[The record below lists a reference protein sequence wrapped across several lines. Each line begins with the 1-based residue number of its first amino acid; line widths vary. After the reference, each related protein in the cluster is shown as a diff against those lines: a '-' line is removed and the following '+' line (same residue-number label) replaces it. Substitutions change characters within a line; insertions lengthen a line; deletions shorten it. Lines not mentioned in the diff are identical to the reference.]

1 MRLQRCCP
9 WTGAVSGMSRKR
21 EAESSAETE
30 KGKPGAKRMPQPTPP
45 AKNRPA
51 ARLRRLRKMSA
62 AGRCPRTRTVRVL
75 PCPQPPVHA
84 VPVEGE
90 RRHAAGHA
98 GMAGNMQPMRKADK
112 YAGSAQIVPRMPGS
126 IAACHGNCP
135 QQPHRKELVC
145 AHALAHGM
153 GQTIGGGNNGKARRK
168 GVGNSG
174 SRREVA
180 ERRLKSIRSKFRADE
195 RAGRPAA
202 GSAA

>member
-1 MRLQRCCP
+1 MSNVWLQRCGP

-30 KGKPGAKRMPQPTPP
+30 KGKPGAERIPQPAPP

-51 ARLRRLRKMSA
+51 ARLRRLRKMPA

-98 GMAGNMQPMRKADK
+98 GMAGNMQPMRKADR

-135 QQPHRKELVC
+135 QQPHGKELVC
-145 AHALAHGM
+145 AHALAHGV
-153 GQTIGGGNNGKARRK
+153 GQTIGGGNNGKA
-168 GVGNSG
+168 
-174 SRREVA
+174 
-180 ERRLKSIRSKFRADE
+180 
-195 RAGRPAA
+195 
-202 GSAA
+202 

>member
-1 MRLQRCCP
+1 
-9 WTGAVSGMSRKR
+9 
-21 EAESSAETE
+21 
-30 KGKPGAKRMPQPTPP
+30 MPQPTPP

>member
-30 KGKPGAKRMPQPTPP
+30 KGKPGAERIPQPAPP

-145 AHALAHGM
+145 AHALAHGV
-153 GQTIGGGNNGKARRK
+153 GQTIRR
-168 GVGNSG
+168 
-174 SRREVA
+174 
-180 ERRLKSIRSKFRADE
+180 
-195 RAGRPAA
+195 
-202 GSAA
+202 